1 MRAAIQDVKSA
12 IAEALKASGNGSL
25 RSNATRLFNTL
36 GYTSEKT
43 IELTPNTPENFLHE
57 VDQQKRLRKDKAL
70 FSKWKSV
77 DFVFQITGEEIKA
90 GGSAQISLQFDP
102 HKKIDNRII
111 ESYLFLAIKLRKGHY
126 TRTDLSTITR
136 EINKLFPMPVLIL
149 FLNGET
155 LTLSVINRRLH
166 KRDKSRDVL
175 EKVTLVKDIRF
186 AAPHRAH
193 IEILYDLSFANLY
206 DRYRF
211 SNFVALHDAWQKTLD
226 SNELNKR
233 FYKELA
239 NWYFWAVKEV
249 TFPSQN
255 DIKDKEI
262 RNATD
267 VIRLITRLIFVWFVK
282 EKGLIPD
289 DLFNYNKL
297 EDDVLKDLSSEKT
310 TFYKAILQNL
320 FFATLNQEMNTSG
333 KSDNRKF
340 RGKRGKTGSQDQHY
354 MIHNVYRYEAYFKN
368 PAQALKLFEGIPFL
382 NGGLF
387 ECLDQYKAKPVVRI
401 DGFSDRKDN
410 ELKVPNH
417 LFFSE
422 ERKIDLN
429 KDYGTRNKTY
439 KVRGI
444 IDLLQSY
451 KFTITENTP
460 IEEEIALD
468 PELLGKVFENLLAS
482 YNPET
487 GTTARKQTGSFYTPR
502 EIVSYM
508 VDESLIAYLEAK
520 LTSNASSERSKK
532 SKRETNSINARFR
545 HLFSYSEDSPQFSN
559 EEINALIEAI
569 DTCKILDPAC
579 GSGAFPMGILHKLV
593 FILGKLDPRNEQWK
607 QRQVDKVAKA
617 MKAAEEIDDS
627 AIRKAV
633 LHELEQQIANI
644 NDAFERNEL
653 DYGRKLYLIENC
665 IFGVDIQPIAVQI
678 AKLRFFISLV
688 VDQKIDDR
696 RKNRGVL
703 PLPNLET
710 RFVAANTLLSIEKPE
725 QLPLRNPEIDRKE
738 EELAKTRRKH
748 FTARTPKTKAKYRD
762 MDERLRI
769 EISALLRKDGFP
781 RETTDKLARWD
792 PYDQNAYAEFFDTEW
807 MFGITVGFD
816 VVIGN
821 PPYIRQEQIKE
832 LKPMLKREYTCYT
845 GTADIYV
852 YFFER
857 GFRILKGNGI
867 LTYISSNKY
876 FRSGYGK
883 KLRKFLTCQATVHQL
898 IDFGDAP
905 VFTSIAYPS
914 IITFSK
920 TNPKHNQV
928 RALNWKPGSQINEFC
943 AIFHT
948 NTFLLDQKE
957 LTEDGWR
964 IEMPVVL
971 DLFHKL
977 RKMGR
982 PLGEYVNGQFYRGI
996 VTGLNE
1002 AFIVDHNTRDRMIAQ
1017 DPSSSEILKP
1027 FLRGRDVKRWRL
1039 DPQDMWIVFTRRGTD
1054 IKKYPAVYKHLLKY
1068 KRQLT
1073 PGVKGGRKPGS
1084 YKWYEIQDNIAYW
1097 KEFEEPKIVYP
1108 NICKR
1113 NEFTWDENGYYT
1125 NQKAFIIP
1133 RSSKYL
1139 LAVLNSSVV
1148 MWLFTKLLA
1157 KLQNGFYEPSTIFMK
1172 DFPIPNVTSKKQS
1185 PVAKLADNILAA
1197 KHTKLNANITT
1208 LEAEIDARV
1217 AHLYELTEEEYSLI
1231 LKETK
1236 PPDPFRVAALNFYR
1250 DIAKGVL
1257 K

>member
-1 MRAAIQDVKSA
+1 MNKAAQKVKLA
-12 IAEALKASGNGSL
+12 IAESLKAFGKGSL
-25 RSNATRLFNTL
+25 RANATQLFSTL
-36 GYTSEKT
+36 GYTSDKT

-70 FSKWKSV
+70 FSRWKGV

-90 GGSAQISLQFDP
+90 GGSSQSSLQFDA
-102 HKKIDNRII
+102 HQKIDNRIF

-149 FLNGET
+149 FLNGDT

-166 KRDKSRDVL
+166 KRDKSKDVL
-175 EKVTLVKDIRF
+175 EKVTLIKDIRF
-186 AAPHRAH
+186 ANPHRAH
-193 IEILYDLSFANLY
+193 IEILFDLSFANLY

-211 SNFVALHDAWQKTLD
+211 SNFIALHDAWQKTLD

-262 RNATD
+262 RNATN

-282 EKGLIPD
+282 EKGLITE

-297 EDDVLKDLSSEKT
+297 KDDVLKDLSHEKT

-320 FFATLNQEMNTSG
+320 FFATLNQEMNTPAQP
-333 KSDNRKF
+333 DNRKF
-340 RGKRGKTGSQDQHY
+340 RGKTNAAGGRDQHY
-354 MIHNVYRYEAYFKN
+354 MIHNVYRYENYFKN

-387 ECLDQYKAKPVVRI
+387 ECLDQYKTKPVIRI
-401 DGFSDRKDN
+401 DGFSEHKNN

-422 ERKIDLN
+422 KRKVDLN
-429 KDYGTRNKTY
+429 KDYGTKNKTY
-439 KVRGI
+439 KVRGL

-502 EIVSYM
+502 EIVNYM
-508 VDESLIAYLEAK
+508 VDESLIAYLETK
-520 LTSNASSERSKK
+520 PTSNASSGRSKETRK
-532 SKRETNSINARFR
+532 KTNSINARLR
-545 HLFSYSEDSPQFSN
+545 HLFSYSEEPPQFSMG
-559 EEINALIEAI
+559 EINALIEAI

-593 FILGKLDPRNEQWK
+593 FMLGKLDPRNEQWK

-627 AIRKAV
+627 AIRKAAV
-633 LHELEQQIANI
+633 HELEQQIVNI
-644 NDAFERNEL
+644 KNAFERNEL
-653 DYGRKLYLIENC
+653 DYGRKLFLIENC

-688 VDQKIDDR
+688 VDQRIDER

-710 RFVAANTLLSIEKPE
+710 RFVAGNTLLCIEKPE
-725 QLPLRNPEIDRKE
+725 QLLLRNPEIDLKE

-748 FTARTPKTKAKYRD
+748 FTARTTKTKVKYRD
-762 MDERLRI
+762 LDERLRI

-792 PYDQNAYAEFFDTEW
+792 PYNQNASADFFDQEW
-807 MFGITVGFD
+807 MFGITEGFD

-821 PPYIRQEQIKE
+821 PPYVDSEAMVKALPELREYCSKKFHSTKGNWDLYIPFFEVGWNILSKGSSMTYITPNKWLSIGYGKALRTYLRKDFFQLCRCDQIKVFE
-832 LKPMLKREYTCYT
+832 AGNSPVIT
-845 GTADIYV
+845 
-852 YFFER
+852 FFKKQGNVKKINIHEFDSER
-857 GFRILKGNGI
+857 DLNFV
-867 LTYISSNKY
+867 TESSNKILEFDNWGIFLSDNINLVLKINNQEY
-876 FRSGYGK
+876 SLEKFYEVENPFTTSEAYEIKEILKEKENPNNEDFRFINTGTIDPYITLWGK
-883 KLRKFLTCQATVHQL
+883 KKTSYLKLKLSFPVINKKTFLKYSKRRFGQANAKK
-898 IDFGDAP
+898 I
-905 VFTSIAYPS
+905 
-914 IITFSK
+914 IITGMRYF
-920 TNPKHNQV
+920 
-928 RALNWKPGSQINEFC
+928 EC
-943 AIFHT
+943 
-948 NTFLLDQKE
+948 FLDE
-957 LTEDGWR
+957 
-964 IEMPVVL
+964 
-971 DLFHKL
+971 H
-977 RKMGR
+977 
-982 PLGEYVNGQFYRGI
+982 GEYVAGKSTI
-996 VTGLNE
+996 
-1002 AFIVDHNTRDRMIAQ
+1002 I
-1017 DPSSSEILKP
+1017 
-1027 FLRGRDVKRWRL
+1027 
-1039 DPQDMWIVFTRRGTD
+1039 
-1054 IKKYPAVYKHLLKY
+1054 IKE
-1068 KRQLT
+1068 KRQDLCL
-1073 PGVKGGRKPGS
+1073 KS
-1084 YKWYEIQDNIAYW
+1084 LIA
-1097 KEFEEPKIVYP
+1097 
-1108 NICKR
+1108 
-1113 NEFTWDENGYYT
+1113 
-1125 NQKAFIIP
+1125 
-1133 RSSKYL
+1133 L
-1139 LAVLNSSVV
+1139 LNSQL
-1148 MWLFTKLLA
+1148 MTFYI
-1157 KLQNGFYEPSTIFMK
+1157 NGAYSALGIDGGINISKTLVEAL
-1172 DFPIPNVTSKKQS
+1172 PIPISFDRNQNNLVKTVDKILTIKESN
-1185 PVAKLADNILAA
+1185 PTAK
-1197 KHTKLNANITT
+1197 TT
-1208 LEAEIDARV
+1208 PLEAEIDARV
-1217 AHLYELTEEEYSLI
+1217 AHLYKLTEEEYSLI
-1231 LKETK
+1231 LSNSKTD
-1236 PPDPFRVAALNFYR
+1236 DPFRVAALNFYR
-1250 DIAKGVL
+1250 DIERGVL